1 MVDRELDDRTAPRWV
16 APAFLVAVLAVLPWI
31 GYLAATLPRT
41 VRIHDRTAWVGFDV
55 GLVLLLGLTSFLAWR
70 GRPRVALAAV
80 ATATMLVMDAWFDVL
95 TSRRGVEREIASGMA
110 VVELTLAG
118 ICLWI
123 SFHAAAVTRRRYE
136 YLERRHRMRRDSL
149 VDDPPE

>member
-1 MVDRELDDRTAPRWV
+1 MADREPDDRTVPRWV
-16 APAFLVAVLAVLPWI
+16 APAFLVAVLVILPWT

-41 VRIHDRTAWVGFDV
+41 ARIYDRTAWVGFDIA
-55 GLVLLLGLTSFLAWR
+55 LAILLGLTSLLAWR

-95 TSRRGVEREIASGMA
+95 TSRRGIDRDVAIAMA
-110 VVELTLAG
+110 VAELTLAG

-123 SFHAAAVTRRRYE
+123 AFHAAAVTRRRYQ
-136 YLERRHRMRRDSL
+136 YLERRHRARQDG
-149 VDDPPE
+149 VVAKPPE